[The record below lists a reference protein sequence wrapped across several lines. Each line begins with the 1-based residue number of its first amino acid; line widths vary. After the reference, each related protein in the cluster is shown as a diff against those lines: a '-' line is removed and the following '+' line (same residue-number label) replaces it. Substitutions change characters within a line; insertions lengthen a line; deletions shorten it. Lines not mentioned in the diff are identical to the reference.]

1 MFSLLR
7 TAAIVPVFTLF
18 LAALPAGAGEPRTI
32 TLFAAASTSE
42 VVSDAVQGFEKKTGI
57 KVKLNMASSG
67 SLARQITSGS
77 PADLFLSASVRW
89 SNWLAEKKGV
99 RTDSVRELMR
109 NRLVLITPKDGG
121 PITIR
126 FARDFAFADAFKG
139 RLSVGDP
146 AHVPAGRYAMEAL
159 KSYGWDKAVA
169 KRLLPAQHV
178 RAAMLMVELGECD
191 LGIVYATDAK
201 ASAKVRTIA
210 TFPEAAHSPIVYTLS
225 ICQDTRALPEAKQ
238 LWSYLQSDD
247 TVAIMTRLGFT
258 PSVTDND

>member
-1 MFSLLR
+1 MFRPPSARVLILSLAILAGTVR
-7 TAAIVPVFTLF
+7 TKAD
-18 LAALPAGAGEPRTI
+18 EPRAL

-42 VVSDAVQGFEKKTGI
+42 VVSDAIQGFERKTGI
-57 KVKLNMASSG
+57 RVKLNTASSG
-67 SLARQITSGS
+67 SLARQIASGS
-77 PADLFLSASVRW
+77 PADLFISASVHW
-89 SNWLAEKKGV
+89 SNWAAEKKGV

-121 PITIR
+121 PIKIR
-126 FARDFAFADAFKG
+126 FARDFVFADAFKG

-159 KSYGWDKAVA
+159 GAYGWDKAVA

-201 ASAKVRTIA
+201 ASAKVRTVA
-210 TFPEAAHSPIVYTLS
+210 TFPEASHSPIVYTLS
-225 ICQDTRALPEAKQ
+225 ICQDTRSLSEAKR
-238 LWSYLQSDD
+238 LWSYLQGEE
-247 TVAIMTRLGFT
+247 TAAIMTRLGFT
-258 PSVTDND
+258 PSVADNE